1 MVLGPTFIGICIFF
15 FYKYNRTF
23 NNFKSSQKL
32 HYQNNMTP
40 KIMKNML
47 KSDFRKK
54 KFESLHMEKRFTTVF
69 ANEKLLQIYTS
80 GNDFLESP

>member
-1 MVLGPTFIGICIFF
+1 
-15 FYKYNRTF
+15 
-23 NNFKSSQKL
+23 
-32 HYQNNMTP
+32 MTP

-69 ANEKLLQIYTS
+69 ANEKLLQIYTHC
-80 GNDFLESP
+80 FIH